1 MAIMAKWR
9 DMTFE
14 VSTRKVNAVQDLSF
28 SYEQIADSN
37 SGAEGT
43 PQTNERGT
51 QLFPLSCTVMLHS
64 AAGIDVRNEIDR
76 WEKLVTKAGY
86 FYLQG
91 KKLGPIVQLRK
102 VAVSGVK
109 LDDFGRMRM
118 AKLSLTF
125 KEYDEKT
132 TSVIDTSALNVGAKT
147 SSKSEKKPTNTQAAS
162 AKKQTIKVGAM
173 VKPTGNK
180 YYTGQTIP
188 NWVKQRSHKVSKILG
203 EKTLLGSPDGIN
215 SWVYTSELTL
225 V

>member
-14 VSTRKVNAVQDLSF
+14 VSTNKVNPVEDLSF

-37 SGAEGT
+37 SDAEGT

-51 QLFPLSCTVMLHS
+51 ELFPLSCSVKLHS
-64 AAGIDVRNEIDR
+64 AAGINVRSEIER
-76 WEKLVTKAGY
+76 WEALVTKTGY
-86 FYLQG
+86 FYLEG

-102 VAVSGVK
+102 VAVSGLK
-109 LDDFGRMRM
+109 LDDLGRMRL
-118 AKLSLTF
+118 ATLKLTF
-125 KEYDEKT
+125 KEYDRAT

-147 SSKSEKKPTNTQAAS
+147 ASKSEKKPTNTEAAS
-162 AKKQTIKVGAM
+162 APKQTISVGSM
-173 VKPTGNK
+173 VKPTGQK
-180 YYTGQTIP
+180 YYTGQKIP
-188 NWVKQRSHKVSKILG
+188 DWVKQRSHKVSQISG
-203 EKTLLGSPDGIN
+203 EKTLLGHPDGIN

>member
-37 SGAEGT
+37 SDAEGK

-51 QLFPLSCTVMLHS
+51 QLFPLSCSVTLHS
-64 AAGIDVRNEIDR
+64 GAGIDVRNEIGR

-91 KKLGPIVQLRK
+91 KNLGPIVQLRK

>member
-1 MAIMAKWR
+1 MAVMAKWR

-14 VSTRKVNAVQDLSF
+14 VSTNKVNAVQDLSF

-37 SGAEGT
+37 SDAEGK

-51 QLFPLSCTVMLHS
+51 QLFPLSCSVTLHS
-64 AAGIDVRNEIDR
+64 AAGIDVRKEIKK
-76 WEKLVTKAGY
+76 WESLVTKAGY
-86 FYLQG
+86 FYLEG

-102 VAVSGVK
+102 VSVSGVK

-118 AKLSLTF
+118 AKLSFTF

-162 AKKQTIKVGAM
+162 AKKQTIKVGSM
-173 VKPTGNK
+173 VKPTGTK

-188 NWVKQRSHKVSKILG
+188 GWVKQRSHKVSKLSG
-203 EKTLLGSPDGIN
+203 EKTLLGYPDGIC

>member
-14 VSTRKVNAVQDLSF
+14 VSTNKVNAVEDLSF

-37 SGAEGT
+37 SDAEGK

-51 QLFPLSCTVMLHS
+51 QLFPLSFSVMLHS
-64 AAGIDVRNEIDR
+64 AAGIDVRSEIQR
-76 WEKLVTKAGY
+76 WENLVTKTGY

-91 KKLGPIVQLRK
+91 KKLGPVVQLRK
-102 VAVSGVK
+102 VAVREVK
-109 LDDFGRMRM
+109 LDDLGRMRL

-125 KEYDEKT
+125 KEYDKKT

-147 SSKSEKKPTNTQAAS
+147 SSKSEKKATNTQATS
-162 AKKQTIKVGAM
+162 AQKQTIKVGAM
-173 VKPTGNK
+173 VKPTGKK

-188 NWVKQRSHKVSKILG
+188 NWVKQRSHKVSQISG
-203 EKTLLGSPDGIN
+203 EKTLLGYPDGIC